1 MENQSTP
8 IENLMSM
15 GDDTPN
21 EGSSMSASEQ
31 ILQKYIELENQTPER
46 KQINEGQEQR
56 QLDPAIA
63 EQHRMLEMER
73 AMQYQMENQQN
84 MPQNNNVASSSKESG
99 GFMSNLKDMAGGLM
113 DLFSGPLLV
122 VILFVLFNL
131 GVVDKTLTRIV
142 PLFANEYGNMNLKG
156 VIVKA
161 ILVGIIF
168 FIVKLFL

>member
-73 AMQYQMENQQN
+73 AMQYQMQNQPNTQQN
-84 MPQNNNVASSSKESG
+84 NAPAPTEESG
-99 GFMSNLKDMAGGLM
+99 GFMSNLKEMACGLM
-113 DLFSGPLLV
+113 ELFSGPLLV
-122 VILFVLFNL
+122 VVLFILFNL
-131 GVVDKTLTRIV
+131 GVVDKTLTKLV
-142 PLFANEYGNMNLKG
+142 PFFSNEYGNLNLKG
-156 VIVKA
+156 VVVKA
-161 ILVGIIF
+161 ILAGIVF
-168 FIVKLFL
+168 FVVKLFL